1 MDKVAEAFNEG
12 GIFMWPI
19 LGVSVLVLA
28 VVLER
33 SMVLYFQSSVAKEPL
48 LKAIDKLLRAGQL
61 DRAIKLASDSRSPLG
76 RVISAGLA
84 KINERKDVV
93 QMCMDE
99 QALAEV
105 PQLEH
110 RIGYLA
116 MYSNVATLMGL
127 LGTIV
132 GLIDSFG
139 AVAHADAATK
149 STMLAAGIA
158 EAMNCTA
165 FGLIVAIPA
174 LLAFALLSAKM
185 HALVDEI
192 DQAALHVF
200 NIIVD
205 VKEGFVRP
213 TDKDL

>member
-1 MDKVAEAFNEG
+1 
-12 GIFMWPI
+12 
-19 LGVSVLVLA
+19 
-28 VVLER
+28 
-33 SMVLYFQSSVAKEPL
+33 
-48 LKAIDKLLRAGQL
+48 
-61 DRAIKLASDSRSPLG
+61 
-76 RVISAGLA
+76 
-84 KINERKDVV
+84 
-93 QMCMDE
+93 
-99 QALAEV
+99 
-105 PQLEH
+105 
-110 RIGYLA
+110 
-116 MYSNVATLMGL
+116 
-127 LGTIV
+127 
-132 GLIDSFG
+132 
-139 AVAHADAATK
+139 
-149 STMLAAGIA
+149 MLAAGIA